1 MKEAKEDFEMELSQ
15 VNWEVIIPIVAPII
29 LIQLILLAIAIIDL
43 VRIEKVN
50 GPKWVWILVILFVNI
65 VGPILYFVIGRR
77 ND

>member
-1 MKEAKEDFEMELSQ
+1 MELSQ
-15 VNWEVIIPIVAPII
+15 VNWEFIIPIVAPII

-50 GPKWVWILVILFVNI
+50 GPKWVWIIVILFVNI

-77 ND
+77 NN

>member
-1 MKEAKEDFEMELSQ
+1 MQRGIFEMELSQ
-15 VNWEVIIPIVAPII
+15 VNWEFIIPIVAPII

-50 GPKWVWILVILFVNI
+50 GPKWVWIIVILFVNI

-77 ND
+77 NN